1 MENAAVFFK
10 QKALKKIC
18 EKDMYIGKEQGEV
31 SWEETRPWVKQAVNS
46 DVDVEVVHG
55 E

>member
-18 EKDMYIGKEQGEV
+18 EKDINILDRNGA
-31 SWEETRPWVKQAVNS
+31 R
-46 DVDVEVVHG
+46 
-55 E
+55 